1 MRPDLEQRAIE
12 CMNRM
17 AAADPRLSR
26 RQVLQAAM
34 ALGFGTAGG
43 LLTAGRAG
51 AADAKRPLFTAYPFS
66 LGVASGYPRPDRV
79 TLWTRL
85 APEPLR
91 AHGGMLPEMVDVRYE
106 VAEDEQF
113 GKIVAQGAVRAV
125 PELAHSARITV
136 RELAPDRW
144 YFYRFISGDAVS
156 RTGRTRTAPA
166 ADSRPARFRTAIG
179 SCQHYAQGYF
189 GAYRHLLKDDLDLML
204 FLGDYIYESN
214 WGDNLVRAHL
224 GDEAVTL
231 ANYRVRHA
239 QYKTDIDLQ
248 SMHAALPWAYVWDDH
263 EVDNDY
269 ADAVSEHLDP
279 AFLARRAAAYQAFF
293 EHQPMPW
300 DMRPNGPDMRIYDS
314 LDIGQLAR
322 IYLLDDRQ
330 YRSPEPCPG
339 DYKGGGS
346 GDVDPAQCPTVN
358 DPAQSMLGAE
368 QEAWFD
374 TAVAGSKARWN
385 LVAQQTLFSR
395 FDSVPGPGRKV
406 FSDGWDAYP
415 AARRRLLQSLQT
427 HQTNNP
433 LILGGDI
440 HASVVANVHA
450 EAEDMQSP
458 VVAAEFC
465 GTSIS
470 SQGWSPSMRFDS
482 RLPENP
488 HVLYGDTNKRGYL
501 RFDIDSR
508 RCRVDVQVLDDEKKL
523 DSGISTAASF
533 EVEAGRAGIVRR

>member
-1 MRPDLEQRAIE
+1 MSQDLEQRAIR
-12 CMNRM
+12 CMNTL
-17 AAADPRLSR
+17 AAADPQLSR
-26 RQVLQAAM
+26 RQVLRAAM
-34 ALGFGTAGG
+34 ALGFGAAGG
-43 LLTAGRAG
+43 LLTAGRAR
-51 AADAKRPLFTAYPFS
+51 AADPVRPLFTAYPFT

-91 AHGGMLPEMVDVRYE
+91 AHGGMLPTMVDVRYE
-106 VAEDEQF
+106 LAEDEQF
-113 GKIVAQGAVRAV
+113 GRIIAQGGVRAV
-125 PELAHSARITV
+125 PELAHSARVTV
-136 RELAPDRW
+136 RNLTPDRW
-144 YFYRFISGDAVS
+144 YFYRFMSGDAVS
-156 RTGRTRTAPA
+156 RSGRTRTAPA
-166 ADSRPARFRTAIG
+166 ADSLPARFRTAIG
-179 SCQHYAQGYF
+179 SCQHFAQGYF
-189 GAYRHLLKDDLDLML
+189 GAYRHLLKDNLDLML

-214 WGDNLVRAHL
+214 WGDDLVRAQV
-224 GDEAVTL
+224 GGEAVSL
-231 ANYRVRHA
+231 ANYRIRHA
-239 QYKTDIDLQ
+239 QYKTDQDLQ
-248 SMHAALPWAYVWDDH
+248 AMHASLPWAYVWDDH

-269 ADAVSEHLDP
+269 AGAVSEHLDP

-300 DMRPNGPDMRIYDS
+300 ELRPRGPDMRIYDT
-314 LDIGQLAR
+314 LDIGRLAR

-330 YRSPEPCPG
+330 YRSPQPCPG

-346 GDVDPAQCPTVN
+346 GDVDPAQCATVN
-358 DPAQSMLGAE
+358 DPAQSMLGTD

-374 TAVAGSKARWN
+374 RAVADSSARWN

-395 FDSVPGPGRKV
+395 FDAVPDPGRKV
-406 FSDGWDAYP
+406 FTDGWSAYP

-427 HQTNNP
+427 HRSENP

-450 EAEDMQSP
+450 EAEDMRSP
-458 VVAAEFC
+458 IVAAEFC

-470 SQGWSPSMRFDS
+470 SQGWNPNQHFEA

-488 HVLYGDTNKRGYL
+488 HVLYGDTTQRGYL
-501 RFDIDSR
+501 RFDIDGK
-508 RCRVDVQVLDDEKKL
+508 RCRVDAQVLADVKKI

-533 EVEAGRAGIVRR
+533 EVEAGRAGIIKR